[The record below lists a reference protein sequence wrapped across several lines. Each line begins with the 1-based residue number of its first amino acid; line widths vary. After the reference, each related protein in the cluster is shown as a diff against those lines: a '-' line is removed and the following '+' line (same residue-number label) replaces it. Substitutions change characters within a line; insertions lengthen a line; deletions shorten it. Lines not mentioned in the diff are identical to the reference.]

1 MQRIVILMLI
11 LLLVPSLMGL
21 SFNDDPFNEFNN
33 SNSSKSQEESM
44 GQTVSRNNSDD
55 RYVVIDKQF
64 WNGNYSKVISVES
77 FEKSFPPGS
86 FPSQTDFLIKF
97 DDKVINSFSDHMVS
111 NKVPLIHDM
120 FYSLRG
126 DELRVTT
133 LLKYSELNKLEAI
146 NDLVELSGSQ
156 ERKANGD
163 IAILAIDVTLKI
175 FNQEHESNSV
185 FLTFSE
191 LKSYRFWRDGK
202 NSSALGDRFN
212 EKIFLNY
219 IRSEV
224 GTTQTKNL
232 EQEISQLEKEQNTL
246 ESTGKYREALEIAR
260 KVKKIQQNLNSTRIV
275 EDRFDTQISLKPK
288 FIGTLI
294 EFMKQSDVFNK
305 YLDIAHYHILEGFG
319 EQKKSIQ
326 AIKLSRLDKALQI
339 ALPDVDINYIAINE
353 GAMSLTGKVVR

>member
-1 MQRIVILMLI
+1 MQRIVLLMLI

-21 SFNDDPFNEFNN
+21 SYNDDPFNEFNN
-33 SNSSKSQEESM
+33 SNSSNSQVESM

-146 NDLVELSGSQ
+146 NDLIEL
-156 ERKANGD
+156 RVLKNVKPM
-163 IAILAIDVTLKI
+163 VT
-175 FNQEHESNSV
+175 
-185 FLTFSE
+185 
-191 LKSYRFWRDGK
+191 
-202 NSSALGDRFN
+202 
-212 EKIFLNY
+212 
-219 IRSEV
+219 
-224 GTTQTKNL
+224 
-232 EQEISQLEKEQNTL
+232 
-246 ESTGKYREALEIAR
+246 
-260 KVKKIQQNLNSTRIV
+260 
-275 EDRFDTQISLKPK
+275 
-288 FIGTLI
+288 
-294 EFMKQSDVFNK
+294 
-305 YLDIAHYHILEGFG
+305 
-319 EQKKSIQ
+319 
-326 AIKLSRLDKALQI
+326 
-339 ALPDVDINYIAINE
+339 
-353 GAMSLTGKVVR
+353 